1 MTGIALI
8 YDDEDIPETLIGS
21 SLPDVITLEIPDG
34 SKFMGVFGVAK
45 DNTITELGIIVVDTE
60 CTENDDLI

>member
-21 SLPDVITLEIPDG
+21 SLPDFITLEIPDG

-45 DNTITELGIIVVDTE
+45 DDTITELGIIVVDIE
-60 CTENDDLI
+60 CTKKT